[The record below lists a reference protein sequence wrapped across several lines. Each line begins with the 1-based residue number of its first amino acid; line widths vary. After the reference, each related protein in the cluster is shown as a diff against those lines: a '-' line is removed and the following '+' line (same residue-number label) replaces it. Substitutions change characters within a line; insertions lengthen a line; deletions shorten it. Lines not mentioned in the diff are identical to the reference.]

1 MKTLT
6 NSLCL
11 LLIAVLAI
19 TLNSCEKEKA
29 NLISV
34 TVLEKTFNFEDE
46 YQIEATSKSAI
57 SYTVENEY
65 HATITQSGYL
75 TAGRVGETTIS
86 LNNSEDQKTFKV
98 TVKPKYNLYPE
109 PNVKFGDTK
118 SSIIAQF
125 GSDYIE
131 TEGNVGYTNYSNTAP
146 IIMFTFDASNKL
158 KSYAI
163 MVESSYTSILGSFLA
178 ERYLP
183 VKEEDGIFLFANG
196 LNSKTTT
203 LAIALQLYN
212 TSYWMAMYM
221 PFTSTTKSPHNKYIT
236 IPKEFDNLLK
246 KLINN

>member
-1 MKTLT
+1 MKTFT

-11 LLIAVLAI
+11 LLITVLVF
-19 TLNSCEKEKA
+19 TLSSCEKEKA

-65 HATITQSGYL
+65 NAKITQTGYL

-98 TVKPKYNLYPE
+98 IVKPKYNLYPE
-109 PNVKFGDTK
+109 PNIKFGATK
-118 SSIIAQF
+118 NSIISQF

-131 TEGNVGYTNYSNTAP
+131 TEGNIAYSNTAP
-146 IIMFTFDASNKL
+146 IILFLFDASKKL
-158 KSYAI
+158 ESYAI
-163 MVESSYTSILGSFLA
+163 IVESIYSSTLGSFLV

-183 VKEEDGIFLFANG
+183 VKEEDGIFFFVNG
-196 LNSKTTT
+196 LNSKTATT
-203 LAIALQLYN
+203 TVMLGLYN
-212 TSYWMAMYM
+212 ISYWMAMYM
-221 PFTSTTKSPHNKYIT
+221 PFSSTTKSTNLKYIT
-236 IPKEFDNLLK
+236 TPKDFDNLLK

>member
-11 LLIAVLAI
+11 LLIAVLVF
-19 TLNSCEKEKA
+19 TLSSCEKEKA

-34 TVLEKTFNFEDE
+34 AVLEKTFNFEDE

-65 HATITQSGYL
+65 NAKITQTGYL

-98 TVKPKYNLYPE
+98 IVKPKYNLYPE
-109 PNVKFGDTK
+109 PNIKFGATK
-118 SSIIAQF
+118 NSIISQF

-131 TEGNVGYTNYSNTAP
+131 TEGNIAYSNYSNTAP
-146 IIMFTFDASNKL
+146 IILFLFDASKKL
-158 KSYAI
+158 ESYAI
-163 MVESSYTSILGSFLA
+163 IVESIYSSTLGSFLV

-183 VKEEDGIFLFANG
+183 VKEEDGIFFFVNG
-196 LNSKTTT
+196 LNSKTATT
-203 LAIALQLYN
+203 TVMLGLYN
-212 TSYWMAMYM
+212 ISYWMAMYM
-221 PFTSTTKSPHNKYIT
+221 PFSSNTKSTNLKYIT
-236 IPKEFDNLLK
+236 TPKDFDNLLK